1 MMGRAQSKSVSRSG
15 WNPIPW
21 TKITPV
27 VGGAFS
33 IGVGWSMSA
42 QTNDH
47 RSRSCLDPRAS
58 VYHAVMYLDALS
70 FLEDERDAW
79 RPYEALVELSDDD
92 LVRPVADAR
101 GWSGRDLII
110 HMIAWQLVALDVAKE
125 LAVSPE
131 SPTKAQADADW
142 EARGGEVVNAEI
154 EAKWADRPIDEIRNE
169 FLRISGELRG
179 FLTVVPET
187 RWLKNADYQRFF
199 IDETLDHYEDHRAD
213 LAAILSAAGR

>member
-1 MMGRAQSKSVSRSG
+1 
-15 WNPIPW
+15 
-21 TKITPV
+21 
-27 VGGAFS
+27 
-33 IGVGWSMSA
+33 
-42 QTNDH
+42 
-47 RSRSCLDPRAS
+47 
-58 VYHAVMYLDALS
+58 MYLDALS
-70 FLEDERDAW
+70 FLEDERDSW
-79 RPYEALVELSDDD
+79 RPYEALVGLSDDD

-101 GWSGRDLII
+101 GWSGRDLIV

-131 SPTKAQADADW
+131 SPTKVQADADW

-154 EAKWADRPIDEIRNE
+154 EAKWADRPIDEIRDE

-199 IDETLDHYEDHRAD
+199 IDETLDHYEDHRPD

>member
-1 MMGRAQSKSVSRSG
+1 
-15 WNPIPW
+15 
-21 TKITPV
+21 
-27 VGGAFS
+27 
-33 IGVGWSMSA
+33 
-42 QTNDH
+42 
-47 RSRSCLDPRAS
+47 
-58 VYHAVMYLDALS
+58 MYLDALS
-70 FLEDERDAW
+70 FLEDERDSW

-101 GWSGRDLII
+101 GWSGRDLIV

-131 SPTKAQADADW
+131 SPTKVQADADW

-154 EAKWADRPIDEIRNE
+154 EAKWADRPIDEIRDE

-199 IDETLDHYEDHRAD
+199 IDETLDHYEDHRPD

>member
-1 MMGRAQSKSVSRSG
+1 
-15 WNPIPW
+15 
-21 TKITPV
+21 
-27 VGGAFS
+27 
-33 IGVGWSMSA
+33 
-42 QTNDH
+42 
-47 RSRSCLDPRAS
+47 
-58 VYHAVMYLDALS
+58 MYLDALS
-70 FLEDERDAW
+70 FLEDERDSW

-92 LVRPVADAR
+92 LVRPVAEAR
-101 GWSGRDLII
+101 GWSGRDLIV

-131 SPTKAQADADW
+131 SPTKVQADADW

-154 EAKWADRPIDEIRNE
+154 EAKWADRPIDEIRDE

-199 IDETLDHYEDHRAD
+199 IDETLDHYEDHRPD

>member
-1 MMGRAQSKSVSRSG
+1 
-15 WNPIPW
+15 
-21 TKITPV
+21 
-27 VGGAFS
+27 
-33 IGVGWSMSA
+33 
-42 QTNDH
+42 
-47 RSRSCLDPRAS
+47 
-58 VYHAVMYLDALS
+58 MYLDALS

-101 GWSGRDLII
+101 GWSGRDLIV

-131 SPTKAQADADW
+131 SPTKVQADADW

-154 EAKWADRPIDEIRNE
+154 EAKWADRPIDEIRDE

-199 IDETLDHYEDHRAD
+199 IDETLDHYEDHRPD